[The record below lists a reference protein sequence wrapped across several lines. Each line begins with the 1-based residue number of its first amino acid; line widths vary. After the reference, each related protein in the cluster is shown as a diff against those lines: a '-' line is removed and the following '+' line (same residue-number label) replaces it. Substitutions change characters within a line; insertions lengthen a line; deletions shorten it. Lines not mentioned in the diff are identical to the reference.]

1 MQGSGLSEVN
11 LESRQKDIGTV
22 WRHPLD
28 RHSSTIQKAKEGREL
43 TVFAAGSHGFSF
55 FAPSLGSL
63 LLKLSLLVLLSYT
76 QPDKIIILIMGTWR
90 A

>member
-28 RHSSTIQKAKEGREL
+28 RHSSTIQKPRKGEN
-43 TVFAAGSHGFSF
+43 S
-55 FAPSLGSL
+55 
-63 LLKLSLLVLLSYT
+63 LSLLRARMASRSLRRLSA
-76 QPDKIIILIMGTWR
+76 LSS
-90 A
+90 